1 MGNLN
6 LFLKQNQKVKG
17 NTKYA
22 ATKSLCDEKG
32 KPLEWTIKA
41 ISTKEN
47 ERIRQDCTKEVPVPG
62 RAGMYRQKVD
72 SDLYVARVLCASIV
86 EPNLNDKE
94 LQDSY
99 GVMKPEELVKEMVP
113 EAGEYNALL
122 EFVQQYSGFDIT
134 MEDKVNEAKN

>member
-6 LFLKQNQKVKG
+6 LFLKHNQKVKG

-47 ERIRQDCTKEVPVPG
+47 ERIRQDCTKEVHLPG
-62 RAGMYRQKVD
+62 RTGMYRQKVD

-99 GVMKPEELVKEMVP
+99 GVMKPEDLVKEMVP